1 MATTSSRML
10 TLLSL
15 LQTPR
20 TWPGEVLAE
29 RLGVTTRTVRRDVER
44 LRELGYRIGADRGP
58 GAGYRLEAGSELP
71 PLLFDD
77 DQALALA
84 VALGGT
90 AGSGIRI
97 EEAAQRALATVRQ
110 VMPSR
115 LRHRLDSL
123 RFSVAAR
130 ESGVEPAVLRSV
142 GEAVHRRMTLRF
154 DYPSAA
160 PADGAALPAT
170 SPRRTAPHGLVA
182 RHGRWYLVAWDDDRE
197 DWRLFRLDRMVP
209 RIPLGPAFT
218 PRPIPT
224 GDAATFVSARAK
236 GAIEEDVWPCT
247 GRFEVELPAHQVA
260 PWLRDGHLEVLS
272 PTRCRV
278 TAGSWSWAGLLS
290 DVLRLDAPFRLLD
303 PPQLLAAAEPLARRL
318 EESVG
323 STGHGGDGPGD
334 V

>member
-1 MATTSSRML
+1 MATTSSRVL

-44 LRELGYRIGADRGP
+44 LRELGYRIGAERGP

-84 VALGGT
+84 VALGGV
-90 AGSGIRI
+90 AGSGVRI
-97 EEAAQRALATVRQ
+97 EEAAQRALVTVGQ

-123 RFSVAAR
+123 RFSVATR
-130 ESGVEPAVLRSV
+130 EPGTDPEVLRSV

-154 DYPSAA
+154 DYPRSGSV
-160 PADGAALPAT
+160 DGAAPPTT
-170 SPRRTAPHGLVA
+170 SLRRVAPHGLVA
-182 RHGRWYLVAWDDDRE
+182 RHGRWYLVAWDLDRE

-209 RIPLGPAFT
+209 GVPLGPRFA
-218 PRPIPT
+218 PLPIPT

-236 GAIEEDVWPCT
+236 GATGEDRWPCT

-260 PWLRDGHLEVLS
+260 PWLGDGHLETLGA
-272 PTRCRV
+272 TRCRV
-278 TAGSWSWAGLLS
+278 TAGSWSWAGLLAE
-290 DVLRLDAPFRLLD
+290 VLRLDAPFRLLD
-303 PPQLLAAAEPLARRL
+303 PPQLLTEAETLSRRL

-323 STGHGGDGPGD
+323 STGHGGEGRGG